1 LQKFVSESSL
11 DSNRHSLERKSI
23 LSPTRKTIMNTAE
36 SRPSLKLGGLLNS
49 PEKRRLLL
57 DN

>member
-1 LQKFVSESSL
+1 MSESSL